1 MINNYSEKVSQIIK
15 YSREEAIRLYND
27 YIGPEHLLLGIL
39 RDGQNRATEALSEAF
54 KIDLAQLKRQIE
66 RRVRVETPSPIDET
80 ELRLSM
86 QASNVLRLSIL
97 ESRYTKSPMADV
109 EHLLLAIMRQGD
121 NLPAHILFDQN
132 VRYEQLLNYLTQGQ
146 LTPRNEVGFREEE
159 DDDLPPSKYK
169 DGGKEKKEPHL
180 AIQVIRSGGGAKS
193 DTPALDAFSFDLT
206 QAARDG
212 KLDPVVGRE
221 KEIARVAQIL
231 SRRKKNNPVL
241 IGEPGVGKSAIVEG
255 LAQRIVERKVSRVLF
270 GKRLVSLDMSSI
282 VAGTKYR
289 GQFEERMKNVIA
301 ELKANPD
308 IIVFIDEI
316 HTLVGAGNQ
325 AGQMDAANMMKPA
338 LARGELQ
345 CIGAT
350 TLEEYRQSIEK
361 DGALERRFQKII
373 VNPTTTEETLQIL
386 HNIKSRY
393 EEHHNVTYTDEALKA
408 CVQLT
413 ERYVSDRSFPD
424 KAIDA
429 LDEVGARVHL
439 CNVTVSKEIEEQENA
454 IAAATAQKEKA
465 VKSQNYELAARY
477 RDTERQLQEQLTAM
491 RKQWEESVEEKRETV
506 DENMVAETISM
517 MTGIPMQRMAAAE
530 GLHLKQL
537 RSVLQQQVIGQDEAI
552 QRVVAAIMRSRVG
565 LNDPKRPIG
574 TFMFLGPTG
583 VGKTFLAKK
592 LAEQIF
598 GTQDALVRID
608 MSEYMEK
615 FTVSRLVGAPPGYV
629 GYEEGGLLTERVRRH
644 PYSIVLLDEIE
655 KAHADVFN
663 LLLQVMDDGRLTDSN
678 GRTVDFRNTI
688 LIMTSNVGT
697 RQLKEFGRGVGFAAQ
712 QGVSDK
718 EMSRGVV
725 KKALNRLFSPE
736 FLNRVDEIITF
747 DQLELDSI
755 LRIIDQ
761 EIAPLAD
768 RIKAQGFLFEID
780 EAAKRFVAGKGYDK
794 QFGARP
800 LRRAIQTLLED
811 GISELIVEEKA
822 HQGDTIVAHLNEQG
836 NGIALEVKAHDHV
849 PEDTESR

>member
-439 CNVTVSKEIEEQENA
+439 CNVTVSKEIEEQEKA
-454 IAAATAQKEKA
+454 VAAATAKKEKA

-506 DENMVAETISM
+506 DENMVAETVSM

-530 GLHLKQL
+530 GLHLKRL

-598 GTQDALVRID
+598 GTQDALMRID

-811 GISELIVEEKA
+811 GISELIVEEKV